1 MDGLPGLGKRGLAA
15 RNSSIAFIHRFGAL
29 INRAADSVSMPV
41 CETSL
46 TRDLHWNANYSAAL
60 NCCGIST
67 PIIYDNVKP
76 SFDHKVALSAT
87 VGRGPNCE
95 ISPCDR
101 EGRLSGV
108 LLTLVSG
115 ISAAANVRSW
125 PIG

>member
-1 MDGLPGLGKRGLAA
+1 LANGDLAA

-41 CETSL
+41 CESSL
-46 TRDLHWNANYSAAL
+46 TRDSHWSANCSAAL
-60 NCCGIST
+60 NGCGIST

-108 LLTLVSG
+108 LLTFVS
-115 ISAAANVRSW
+115 
-125 PIG
+125 